1 MFGLCWQPDLL
12 TEAKWSCSSLACIS
26 TSRGN
31 TTGGKSRKKSC
42 VLEILVGRTGNE
54 KTAKDASKDWGANGL
69 GMGRTFLR
77 PPTAGVKYYRTRGH
91 HVAKHEEGQ
100 RVCTGMELGALK
112 SSCRYNMTTLTL
124 PCNLGGPSYQLGG
137 GGTVSVVNKY

>member
-1 MFGLCWQPDLL
+1 MFGPCWWLDLL
-12 TEAKWSCSSLACIS
+12 TKAKWSCSSLAYIS

-31 TTGGKSRKKSC
+31 TTGGKSWKKSRA
-42 VLEILVGRTGNE
+42 LEILVGRTENE
-54 KTAKDASKDWGANGL
+54 KTAKDALKDWGANGL

-77 PPTAGVKYYRTRGH
+77 PPTAGFKYYRTRGH

-100 RVCTGMELGALK
+100 HVRTRMGLGALK
-112 SSCRYNMTTLTL
+112 ASCRYNIATLAL

-137 GGTVSVVNKY
+137 GGTVSIVNKY